1 MSHKLERLV
10 EMDVR
15 AVFRLW
21 NSGGGTPATALDVA
35 ATLAFIRRHA
45 DDPEYRD
52 VSPEVLESWALQ
64 TRRHK
69 PLVTLHAD
77 RALVRWCRRQ
87 RAEPRLNGL
96 REAVNWAF
104 EDLIGAK
111 GLPSVDSQ
119 AERFG
124 KAYANYAR
132 EARGWL
138 SANLTYAQGEFARLL
153 RA

>member
-1 MSHKLERLV
+1 
-10 EMDVR
+10 MDVR

-21 NSGGGTPATALDVA
+21 NTGGGTPATALDVA

-69 PLVTLHAD
+69 PLVTLHGE
-77 RALVRWCRRQ
+77 RALYRWCNRQ
-87 RAEPRLNGL
+87 RTEPRMNSL

-104 EDLIGAK
+104 EDLIGGAA
-111 GLPSVDSQ
+111 PA
-119 AERFG
+119 AEDQVKRLG
-124 KAYANYAR
+124 KTYSAYAR